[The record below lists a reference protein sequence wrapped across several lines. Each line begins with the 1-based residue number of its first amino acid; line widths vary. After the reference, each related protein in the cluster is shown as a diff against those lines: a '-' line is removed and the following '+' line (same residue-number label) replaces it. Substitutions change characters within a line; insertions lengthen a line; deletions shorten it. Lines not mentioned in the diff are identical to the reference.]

1 MEGIEM
7 ECNFYAPI
15 MIVTCNRYQHLRR
28 CINSLKQNLYAKE
41 TEIYISVDYPPSEK
55 YVEGWQRVCEELQ
68 KPIDGFKKIH
78 IFFQKKNLGVDD
90 NCHFLYEKIFTKYD
104 RVIFTEDDNEFSAN
118 FLEYVDKGLEKYKDD
133 PKVYGI
139 CGYGYNY
146 DFQTSN
152 NNVIAL
158 TNFCMWGVGLWR
170 DKEKIIKNQLS
181 KKMWEKRIK
190 DPFLMLKLYGN
201 RKRLFSRAVGQIRTE
216 NQELRL
222 TDINRGIILA
232 LNNWYTINPVISKVR
247 NIGWDGSGLNIVGN
261 KDKQMEYLRQPID
274 QKEHFEYRV
283 KDLKVLRI
291 NNKLLDSNDEW
302 NRERA
307 KWYND
312 PLTYIR
318 YLICGK

>member
-1 MEGIEM
+1 MG
-7 ECNFYAPI
+7 
-15 MIVTCNRYQHLRR
+15 
-28 CINSLKQNLYAKE
+28 
-41 TEIYISVDYPPSEK
+41 
-55 YVEGWQRVCEELQ
+55 
-68 KPIDGFKKIH
+68 
-78 IFFQKKNLGVDD
+78 KKNKRSFFD
-90 NCHFLYEKIFTKYD
+90 
-104 RVIFTEDDNEFSAN
+104 A
-118 FLEYVDKGLEKYKDD
+118 
-133 PKVYGI
+133 KV
-139 CGYGYNY
+139 
-146 DFQTSN
+146 
-152 NNVIAL
+152 
-158 TNFCMWGVGLWR
+158 
-170 DKEKIIKNQLS
+170 
-181 KKMWEKRIK
+181 
-190 DPFLMLKLYGN
+190 
-201 RKRLFSRAVGQIRTE
+201 IRTE

-247 NIGWDGSGLNIVGN
+247 NMGWDGSGLNIVGN

-283 KDLKVLRI
+283 KDLKVLRT